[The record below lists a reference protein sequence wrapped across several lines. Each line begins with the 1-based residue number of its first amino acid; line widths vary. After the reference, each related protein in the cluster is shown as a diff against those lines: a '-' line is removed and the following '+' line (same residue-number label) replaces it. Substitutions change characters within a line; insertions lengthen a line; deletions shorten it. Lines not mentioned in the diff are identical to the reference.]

1 MFWHYFLLFFC
12 HRFYYFVYYVFLQQ
26 IVFFN
31 GSRYA
36 DQSSIGNW
44 DVMTHSYMKNHNDMG
59 LGRGR
64 GGGAVLITEINS
76 VLLKK
81 KASLHLALV

>member
-1 MFWHYFLLFFC
+1 M
-12 HRFYYFVYYVFLQQ
+12 
-26 IVFFN
+26 FFN

-81 KASLHLALV
+81 SKFASCSSVVFEIK